1 MSESSRIE
9 KLEKELE
16 ELKNQMGRAKKEKK
30 EKKEK
35 KPREPSKYNE
45 FVKDFLA
52 KEKEKKDYDHK
63 KAFID
68 ASKAWQL
75 SKT

>member
-16 ELKNQMGRAKKEKK
+16 ELKNQMGRTKK

>member
-1 MSESSRIE
+1 MSDSSRIE
-9 KLEKELE
+9 KLEKEIK
-16 ELKNQMGRAKKEKK
+16 ELKNQMGSAKK

-52 KEKEKKDYDHK
+52 KEKQKEGYDHK
-63 KAFID
+63 TAFIE

-75 SKT
+75 SKK